1 MPKRKASRRTAVAAL
16 CLMACFAR
24 PTFGQDG
31 EQLTANRRLLPN
43 IGPGLR
49 AVKVGAD
56 GRTYVLA
63 SPSPG
68 LLVFDAQNKQVL
80 AIEGVA
86 AGTKSPNAAL
96 TFAEDCDV
104 DDAGR
109 IYIADRGA
117 NLVQVFS
124 PEGALL
130 RSMRVE
136 APLSVAV
143 LPEGEVAVATLRG
156 PLLGIVVRKEGGG
169 VRAVGDSEKTPG
181 RGGFDRFFHNWPVV
195 AGGPG
200 YVY

>member
-1 MPKRKASRRTAVAAL
+1 MDKRPAGAGALAGRRGRDRAGQL
-16 CLMACFAR
+16 CGQRLAR
-24 PTFGQDG
+24 P
-31 EQLTANRRLLPN
+31 
-43 IGPGLR
+43 
-49 AVKVGAD
+49 
-56 GRTYVLA
+56 
-63 SPSPG
+63 
-68 LLVFDAQNKQVL
+68 
-80 AIEGVA
+80 
-86 AGTKSPNAAL
+86 
-96 TFAEDCDV
+96 
-104 DDAGR
+104 
-109 IYIADRGA
+109 ADRKSTRL
-117 NLVQVFS
+117 NSSHLVISYAVFCLKKKKVFS